1 MDIEYF
7 VNLRPVLLLQLEEVV
22 AFGTG
27 ASTRMELGMF
37 TAVRSR
43 NRRNWGVE
51 REVRMIIAE
60 L

>member
-27 ASTRMELGMF
+27 ASTRMELGCLLRLDLE
-37 TAVRSR
+37 TGET
-43 NRRNWGVE
+43 GVLSE
-51 REVRMIIAE
+51 K
-60 L
+60 